1 MAPGRDNV
9 LPEAAPMD
17 RISVEGLEVD
27 CIVGVRPSERRRR
40 QLVRIDLEL
49 GMDLSEAGKS
59 GRISDT
65 ADYSRIA
72 DEVQSLLRF
81 REYQLIEV
89 ATEELAAMLFGS
101 HDNLR
106 EVGIRLEKPEAL
118 RGRARSASVRIERTR
133 DQFPTRIE
141 RHECGAHELLLHTH
155 EARLELF
162 RIEPKRAAR
171 LEPGHGARRLEW
183 NVGGQLTLEGRV
195 LQRDPVTFPAGQPG
209 RYHNVGSEMA
219 VLFRCECSSPLELS
233 GPAG

>member
-1 MAPGRDNV
+1 
-9 LPEAAPMD
+9 MD

-27 CIVGVRPSERRRR
+27 CIVGVRPPERRRR
-40 QLVRIDLEL
+40 QLVRIDLDL

-59 GRISDT
+59 GRIADT

-101 HDNLR
+101 HGNLH

-133 DQFPTRIE
+133 HQFPTRV
-141 RHECGAHELLLHTH
+141 RAHACGAHELLLHTH

-162 RIEPKRAAR
+162 RIEPQRTAT

-183 NVGGQLTLEGRV
+183 NVGGQLTLEGR
-195 LQRDPVTFPAGQPG
+195 LLEREPVAFPAGQPG
-209 RYHNVGSEMA
+209 SYHNPGNEMA
-219 VLFRCECSSPLELS
+219 TLFRCECSSPLALP
-233 GPAG
+233 GPSA